1 MAVITLPATLKLGAR
16 GGMGQRRFDLLSQSE
31 ASGTQQTRL
40 LGPPRWTLQLVQPQV
55 LTLTEA
61 GAWTALLMQ
70 LRGRV
75 NVLAAWEPTRAAPQG
90 TARGTLVLNAAAAIG
105 AGPVTPLS
113 VGGCSP
119 TTGTFKAGDLLQV
132 GTGLGT
138 SQLVMVLADAAAVA
152 GVATL
157 YTEPP
162 LRTAFAVSTPVAWD
176 KPLAH
181 YRLQADA
188 STWTYAPGS
197 LVSGMVLDLLE
208 VWS

>member
-1 MAVITLPATLKLGAR
+1 MAIITLPTTLRLGAR
-16 GGMGQRRFDLLSQSE
+16 GAMGQRRFDLLSQSDS
-31 ASGTQQTRL
+31 SGTQQTRL
-40 LGPPRWTLQLVQPQV
+40 LGPPRWTLQLVQPQL
-55 LTLTEA
+55 LTLAEA
-61 GAWTALLMQ
+61 GAWAALLLQ

-90 TARGTLVLNAAAAIG
+90 TARGTLVLANAYAAG
-105 AGPVTPLS
+105 ATTLQVS
-113 VGGCSP
+113 GCNP
-119 TTGTFKAGDLLQV
+119 TTGTFKAGDCLQV
-132 GTGLGT
+132 GSGLGT
-138 SQLVMVLADAAAVA
+138 SQLVMVTADATAVA

-157 YTEPP
+157 GFEPP
-162 LRTAFAVSTPVAWD
+162 LRTLFASGTAVTWD

-188 STWTYAPGS
+188 STWTSAPGA

>member
-1 MAVITLPATLKLGAR
+1 MAIITLPASLRLGAR

-40 LGPPRWTLQLVQPQV
+40 LGPPRWTLQLVQPQL

-61 GAWTALLMQ
+61 GAWSALLLQ

-90 TARGTLVLNAAAAIG
+90 SVRGALVLAAACAAG
-105 AGPVTPLS
+105 ATALQVS
-113 VGGCSP
+113 GCNP
-119 TTGTFKAGDLLQV
+119 AGGTFKAGDCLQV
-132 GTGLGT
+132 GAGLGT
-138 SQLVMVLADAAAVA
+138 SQLVMVVADATAVA

-157 YTEPP
+157 AFEPP
-162 LRTAFAVSTPVAWD
+162 LRTGFVSGTTVAWD
-176 KPLAH
+176 KPLAY

-188 STWTYAPGS
+188 GSWTYSPGS